1 MQFGQKTIGNK
12 NNHLMLAV
20 AYKQEDETTGKHYAF
35 ACAQRGK
42 EREIQC
48 KQKNKTYPRTGIES
62 SLAARVTAR

>member
-1 MQFGQKTIGNK
+1 MPFGQKTIGNK

-35 ACAQRGK
+35 ARAQRGK
-42 EREIQC
+42 ERDSMETE
-48 KQKNKTYPRTGIES
+48 NKTYPRTGIES